1 MVKQR
6 KSRKPENPRNSEESV
21 QNVEELGISRKKTN
35 GTLEDGEHEG
45 SETPA
50 DEVRDS
56 PKIKKGKFLTM
67 GQLLQQQ
74 CSNNESEL
82 TRSSGP
88 SLAVQVAQGLM
99 SNDVLKLDSVLREA
113 KVEIIQIRNLETELS
128 GLLEWMRIRV
138 GHQQKL
144 LELHGKL
151 SIVGEQIER
160 RINRTVTV
168 APQPLIVFNDDMDS
182 DLEDAESGG
191 SDESAASSDEE
202 EEEWWDES
210 GLGIGDESENDDS
223 DESDGNS
230 DLDVLGKEK
239 VDDESDSVG
248 EGEND
253 GVEEK
258 SSGDEE
264 REEDSENEMDI
275 GVALCPRRLRKT
287 TGSGVRIGAVR
298 RAKQASG
305 ELRAIARRGSAA
317 PPSV

>member
-6 KSRKPENPRNSEESV
+6 KLRKPEDPQNSEESV
-21 QNVEELGISRKKTN
+21 RNVEDLDVSRKKTN
-35 GTLEDGEHEG
+35 GTLEDVGVLYDIHSQGEHEG

-50 DEVRDS
+50 DEVRDC

-74 CSNNESEL
+74 CSNIESEI
-82 TRSSGP
+82 TRPSGS

-128 GLLEWMRIRV
+128 GLLEWMRIRI

-168 APQPLIVFNDDMDS
+168 APQPLMVFNDDMDS
-182 DLEDAESGG
+182 DLEDVESGG

-210 GLGIGDESENDDS
+210 GLGVGDESSEDSDS

-230 DLDVLGKEK
+230 DLDMLRKEK
-239 VDDESDSVG
+239 VDGKSDSGG
-248 EGEND
+248 EEEND
-253 GVEEK
+253 GVEEE

-264 REEDSENEMDI
+264 REEDSEHEMDI
-275 GVALCPRRLRKT
+275 G
-287 TGSGVRIGAVR
+287 
-298 RAKQASG
+298 
-305 ELRAIARRGSAA
+305 
-317 PPSV
+317 